1 MRKNFIT
8 GTDLNINGIK
18 KTLIRYTKI
27 NNLMNLQELKQS
39 FENLYHAEAESV
51 YFAPGRV
58 NLIGEHTDYNGGSVF
73 PCALSFGT
81 YLLLR
86 KNGKDVINF
95 RSLNQQEVETLKFD
109 QLTTPLNKTWVN
121 YPLGV
126 FAQFIKR
133 GVKIETGFDIL
144 IWGNVPNGAGLSSSA
159 ALEVVTAYALNDQ
172 FGTEFNRM
180 VLAQIGQKAEH
191 EFAFVNCGIMDQFT
205 SANGAKDHAIHLNC
219 DTLDFELVPVKL
231 EGVKI
236 LISNTHSPHKLDS
249 GAYNQRVVECK
260 LAVKQLNSVRPIKYL
275 AELTESEFNS
285 IESAIIDPVARKRAR
300 HVVGEVQRTSDAVK
314 ALKAGDLIQF
324 GKLMNASH
332 ASLRDDYEVTGFQLD
347 TMAEEAWKVEGVI
360 GSRMT
365 GGGFGGCTVSL
376 VKEEAI
382 PQFIKEVG
390 AAYKEKTGLSPDFY
404 IAEIGDG
411 ANKVL

>member
-1 MRKNFIT
+1 MT
-8 GTDLNINGIK
+8 V
-18 KTLIRYTKI
+18 
-27 NNLMNLQELKQS
+27 QELKTA
-39 FENLYHAEAESV
+39 FESAYGTAAEAV
-51 YFAPGRV
+51 YFSPGRV

-86 KNGKDVINF
+86 RNKEKTINF
-95 RSLNQQEVETLKFD
+95 WSLNEPQSARLKLDELTL
-109 QLTTPLNKTWVN
+109 PLNKSWVN

-126 FAQFIKR
+126 IAQFVKR
-133 GVKIETGFDIL
+133 GIAISQGYDLL

-159 ALEVVTAYALNDQ
+159 ALEVVTAFAFNDQ
-172 FGTEFNRM
+172 LGTDFNRT
-180 VLAQIGQKAEH
+180 VLAQIGQKSEH
-191 EFAFVNCGIMDQFT
+191 EFALVMCGIMDQFA

-219 DTLDFELVPVKL
+219 ETLEFELVPVKL

-249 GAYNQRVVECK
+249 GAYNKRVAECK
-260 LAVKQLNSVRPIKYL
+260 LAVEQLNTVRPLKYL
-275 AELTESEFNS
+275 AELTEAEFVS
-285 IESAIIDPVARKRAR
+285 IESAITDPVARKRAR

-314 ALKAGDLIQF
+314 ALKAGDLTLF

-332 ASLRDDYEVTGFQLD
+332 VSLRGDYEVTGPELD
-347 TMAEEAWKVEGVI
+347 CMAEEAWKIEGVI

-376 VKEEAI
+376 VKDEAI
-382 PQFIKEVG
+382 DTFIKEVG
-390 AAYKEKTGLSPDFY
+390 AAYEAKIGIKPEFY

-411 ANKVL
+411 AKKVN

>member
-1 MRKNFIT
+1 MT
-8 GTDLNINGIK
+8 PT
-18 KTLIRYTKI
+18 
-27 NNLMNLQELKQS
+27 ELKSAFLTAYNQ
-39 FENLYHAEAESV
+39 EADAV

-86 KNGKDVINF
+86 KNGGKTVRF
-95 RSLNQQEVETLKFD
+95 RSLNQPEVTELGLD
-109 QLTTPLNKTWVN
+109 QLTTPLDKTWVN

-126 FAQFIKR
+126 FAQYIKR
-133 GVKIETGFDIL
+133 GIKINEGFDIL

-172 FGTEFNRM
+172 LGTNFNRT

-191 EFAFVNCGIMDQFT
+191 EFAFVNCGIMDQFA

-219 DTLDFELVPVKL
+219 DTLEFELVPVKL

-249 GAYNQRVVECK
+249 GAYNQRVAECK
-260 LAVKQLNSVRPIKYL
+260 LAVEQLNKVRPLKYL
-275 AELTESEFNS
+275 AELTEAEFKS
-285 IESAIIDPVARKRAR
+285 IESAITDPIAYKRAR

-314 ALKAGDLIQF
+314 ALKAGDLVKF

-332 ASLRDDYEVTGFQLD
+332 VSLRDDYEVTGPELD
-347 TMAEEAWKVEGVI
+347 AMAEEAWKIDGVI

-376 VKEEAI
+376 VKDEAI
-382 PQFIKEVG
+382 DTFIDQVG
-390 AAYKEKTGLSPDFY
+390 KAYEAKIGIKPEFY

-411 ANKVL
+411 ACKLS

>member
-1 MRKNFIT
+1 MT
-8 GTDLNINGIK
+8 T
-18 KTLIRYTKI
+18 
-27 NNLMNLQELKQS
+27 QELKS
-39 FENLYHAEAESV
+39 AFEATYGKAAEAV
-51 YFAPGRV
+51 YFSPGRV
-58 NLIGEHTDYNGGSVF
+58 NLIGEHTDYNGGAVF

-81 YLLLR
+81 NLLLA
-86 KNGKDVINF
+86 KNDKKVMNF
-95 RSLNQQEVETLKFD
+95 KSLNQPEIVSLGFD
-109 QLTTPLNKTWVN
+109 ELTTRLPNSWVN

-126 FAQFIKR
+126 MAQFIKR
-133 GVKIETGFDIL
+133 GINFTQGYDIL

-172 FGTEFNRM
+172 LGTGFNRT

-191 EFAFVNCGIMDQFT
+191 EFALVNCGIMDQFV
-205 SANGAKDHAIHLNC
+205 SANGAKDHAVHLNC
-219 DTLDFELVPVKL
+219 DTLEFELVPVKL

-236 LISNTHSPHKLDS
+236 VISNTHSPHKLDS
-249 GAYNQRVVECK
+249 GAYNQRVAECK
-260 LAVKQLNSVRPIKYL
+260 KAVEQLNTVRPLKYL
-275 AELTESEFNS
+275 AELTEADFKS
-285 IESAIIDPVARKRAR
+285 IESAITDPVAHKRAR

-314 ALKAGDLIQF
+314 ALKAGDLTLF

-332 ASLRDDYEVTGFQLD
+332 ASLRDDYEVTGPELD
-347 TMAEEAWKVEGVI
+347 CMAEEAWKIDGVI

-382 PQFIKEVG
+382 DTFIAQVG
-390 AAYKEKTGLSPDFY
+390 ANYEKRIGIKPDFY

-411 ANKVL
+411 ATKLA